1 MGIYDYDYRF
11 DRKNWFETFSASLGH
26 VFIRQVRFTQEISYG
41 KDCDVDLENGTITFD
56 GSEPLD
62 IQILGKE
69 DLKNGVWQWAFEN
82 FDKYDKKYLEL
93 ANKIHDLGKKFGN
106 EALREPSFNLDQIY
120 NGHSLSTVACAI
132 QEENYCY
139 FKCDHPTGALFVAIK
154 DLPEEIFEKVDVKQF
169 MDITLDRIQ
178 HLAVNQ
184 KIFVESFLNI
194 NETPYKWDSTKKL
207 VADFGE
213 NLLVVDFK
221 PENGFFN
228 ISNIRI
234 TRDYSKDD

>member
-1 MGIYDYDYRF
+1 MGIYDYDFRF

-26 VFIRQVRFTQEISYG
+26 VFIRQVRFTQEITNG
-41 KDCDVDLENGTITFD
+41 KDCDVDLENGTITFE

-69 DLKNGVWQWAFEN
+69 DARTGVWQWAFEN
-82 FDKYDKKYLEL
+82 FDKYDKKYLAL
-93 ANKIHDLGKKFGN
+93 ANKIHELGKKFGN
-106 EALREPSFNLDQIY
+106 EALREPSFNIDQIY
-120 NGHSLSTVACAI
+120 NGHSLSIVACAI

-139 FKCDHPTGALFVAIK
+139 FKCDHQTGALYVAIK
-154 DLPEEIFEKVDVKQF
+154 DLPEQIFDKVDVKQF

-178 HLAVNQ
+178 QLAVNQ

-194 NETPYKWDSTKKL
+194 NETPYKWENTKKL

-213 NLLVVDFK
+213 NLLVVDFV
-221 PENGFFN
+221 PANGFFN